1 MAEIIIKIEKDD
13 INTTKIGD
21 NIMIRC
27 NKMDLSLVLTPEAV
41 EELIYDYNQIKEQ
54 GLLNKKM

>member
-54 GLLNKKM
+54 ELLNKKM

>member
-21 NIMIRC
+21 NIMIKC
-27 NKMDLSLVLTPEAV
+27 GKMDLSLVFTPEAV
-41 EELIYDYNQIKEQ
+41 EELIYDYNQIKKI
-54 GLLNKKM
+54 N